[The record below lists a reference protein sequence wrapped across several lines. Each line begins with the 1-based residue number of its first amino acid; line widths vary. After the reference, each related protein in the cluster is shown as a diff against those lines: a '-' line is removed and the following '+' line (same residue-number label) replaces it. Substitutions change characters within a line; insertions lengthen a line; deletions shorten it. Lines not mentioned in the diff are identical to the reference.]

1 MLTKLFLF
9 RKFEIVCCIAS
20 CYEIHCFATIVE
32 AHSNHQ
38 NVLFFFSVQG
48 IGIQHNQQ
56 SNSS

>member
-9 RKFEIVCCIAS
+9 RKFEIVLCIAS
-20 CYEIHCFATIVE
+20 AYEIHCFATIIE

-38 NVLFFFSVQG
+38 NVLFFSVQG